1 MTEIIKNAYA
11 KVNRN
16 LDGKGRL
23 ILPRDL
29 REAAGWMP
37 DEPVE
42 VGLIE
47 INGKAGLL
55 ITAAFREVGQHGRDE
70 TNCNL

>member
-1 MTEIIKNAYA
+1 MIGTINAAYA
-11 KVNRN
+11 KVNRC

-23 ILPRDL
+23 IIPRDL

-42 VGLIE
+42 VGLISLDHNKIGMLIMPAFKE
-47 INGKAGLL
+47 EEKQDAGS
-55 ITAAFREVGQHGRDE
+55 E
-70 TNCNL
+70 